1 MRRQKGFVSVVAGL
15 CAAIGIV
22 PSGAAEAGCE
32 GSFPNPRY
40 GRLLVVPLSDENCRY
55 PFESRRRL

>member
-22 PSGAAEAGCE
+22 TLGTAEAGCE
-32 GSFPNPRY
+32 GSFPNP
-40 GRLLVVPLSDENCRY
+40 VTDVCW
-55 PFESRRRL
+55 